1 VWLCNFS
8 TLEKMTTTSKT
19 TIPLSKDWNSS
30 FSHWFLESFTLK
42 LLILKALDSNC
53 PKETPFLTINI
64 KNLVIRYLLS
74 GPFWLIQ
81 KIHLISKLSKINI
94 QLWCFQPMKMISS
107 SVITTFR
114 LEQEWLPIISMVWAK
129 DFRLTFEKQQENG
142 PFLTEPVIKKSILEQ
157 EFRPMDTTLSI
168 YSKVLTMHL
177 I

>member
-1 VWLCNFS
+1 
-8 TLEKMTTTSKT
+8 
-19 TIPLSKDWNSS
+19 
-30 FSHWFLESFTLK
+30 
-42 LLILKALDSNC
+42 
-53 PKETPFLTINI
+53 
-64 KNLVIRYLLS
+64 
-74 GPFWLIQ
+74 
-81 KIHLISKLSKINI
+81 
-94 QLWCFQPMKMISS
+94 MISS